1 MIVIDTFFFSNGT
14 TTGPSS
20 FAGTAEGGNADR
32 ENVKV
37 K

>member
-1 MIVIDTFFFSNGT
+1 MVLT
-14 TTGPSS
+14 TTGPSY
-20 FAGTAEGGNADR
+20 FAGTAEGGNAFQDE